1 MKRHRTGQH
10 SVGARPWVHSLVDFY
25 GEAWWESF
33 DGGWAHFMQYARHVC
48 TDSMMACLQRVC
60 KGLAPTGVPVFLN
73 EEEDGRIH
81 VRKEKEDSKQARDR
95 LSKRIALHNMRCTQ
109 WDLVTMGIPV
119 EVQGDSLLVVNWL
132 NGRWAVENRLY
143 QRRVD
148 YLIDTLDGMQSMFGT
163 RPPEAGRDIVVH
175 SFREWNQRADL
186 LTHEARE
193 GRSCT
198 KCNLR
203 FSQHEYHYLV
213 PCLVRAGFDGGV
225 CAKGSACGVWID
237 LGLRSTD
244 GTECIMFTEVYS
256 CCWMLSDGATVTE
269 TELSAV
275 EHVVAM
281 LPQVVQSFF

>member
-1 MKRHRTGQH
+1 MK
-10 SVGARPWVHSLVDFY
+10 
-25 GEAWWESF
+25 E
-33 DGGWAHFMQYARHVC
+33 
-48 TDSMMACLQRVC
+48 
-60 KGLAPTGVPVFLN
+60 N
-73 EEEDGRIH
+73 
-81 VRKEKEDSKQARDR
+81 EDSQQARDR
-95 LSKRIALHNMRCTQ
+95 MSKRIALHNMRCTQ
-109 WDLVTMGIPV
+109 WDLQTAGIPI

-132 NGRWAVENRLY
+132 NGRWHVENRLY

-148 YLIDTLDGMQSMFGT
+148 YLIDTLDGMQSMFVT

-198 KCNLR
+198 KRNFRL
-203 FSQHEYHYLV
+203 SQHEYQYLL

-225 CAKGSACGVWID
+225 CAKGSGCGVWID
-237 LGLRSTD
+237 LGLRSTS
-244 GTECIMFTEVYS
+244 GTECITYKEVYS
-256 CCWMLSDGATVTE
+256 HSWLLSAGATVTE

-281 LPQVVQSFF
+281 LPQVVQSFWNDRGSY